1 MGKIFE
7 DTEHVFS
14 LYSFYQNMIVFG
26 VSMAPMLNSDFR
38 RTVNNSVVSI
48 SDISGKRIIGAR
60 KLSSMKILVIS

>member
-1 MGKIFE
+1 
-7 DTEHVFS
+7 
-14 LYSFYQNMIVFG
+14 MIVFG

-38 RTVNNSVVSI
+38 RTVNNSVDSI

>member
-1 MGKIFE
+1 
-7 DTEHVFS
+7 
-14 LYSFYQNMIVFG
+14 MIVFG

-38 RTVNNSVVSI
+38 RTVNNSVDS